1 MRVVAVI
8 FLLFACQ
15 NLGAALSWERLAVRI
30 TAAPTD
36 TQTVVSFPF
45 VNDGRETV
53 TIDSVQSSCGCTTV
67 ELKRT
72 KYAPGEKGEIKT
84 VFTFGDRTGPQHK
97 TVTVIAS
104 EGEKPVTILL
114 EMFVDIPE
122 SVTLEPRVV
131 TWKKDGATEAKFLT
145 LRIAKD
151 FPGIPYSAQ
160 MYSPRSNFR
169 PGTLEKVSDGVY
181 RVSLVP
187 LSTGDILNEAGEI
200 FVDVKGSD
208 PRKIL
213 FYASIR
219 P

>member
-1 MRVVAVI
+1 MRVVAAMI
-8 FLLFACQ
+8 LLFACQ
-15 NLGAALSWERLAVRI
+15 SLGAALSWERMAVRI

-36 TQTVVSFPF
+36 TQALVSFPF
-45 VNDGRETV
+45 VNDGAGIV

-72 KYAPGEKGEIKT
+72 KYAPGEKGEIKAL
-84 VFTFGDRTGPQHK
+84 FTFGDRVGAQHK

-104 EGEKPVTILL
+104 EGENPVTILL

-122 SVTLEPRVV
+122 SVTLEPRVL
-131 TWKKDGATEAKFLT
+131 TWKKDGPAEERFLIVH
-145 LRIAKD
+145 IAD
-151 FPGIPYSAQ
+151 NFPGVPYSAQ
-160 MYSPRSNFR
+160 MYAPRSNFR
-169 PGTLEKVSDGVY
+169 PGTVEKISDGVY

-187 LSTGDILNEAGEI
+187 FSTGEILNEAGEV
-200 FVDVKGSD
+200 FVDVKGSE